1 MKKITIEQMCKVEK
15 YEANDGKV
23 FDNENSCIEY
33 EERIS
38 LNNMIKNIP
47 HVMVNHEDIFPSGC
61 CTEYAIVFKPEN
73 TEQASRLLEWC
84 KKAGVP
90 THLNLSQ
97 MNTTLVIPDCYISGN
112 ATLTGGEG
120 WQGNEYTMVYDEA
133 TGEYVKV
140 FSNVAACTYEFKV
153 ASPGWTAEY
162 TNVE

>member
-61 CTEYAIVFKPEN
+61 CTEYAIVFRPEN

-90 THLNLSQ
+90 THLNLAQ
-97 MNTTLVIPDCYISGN
+97 MNETLVIPDCYTGSENADDDDIEYGYIYGCLQTMDEFVGEVARRLHSLGN
-112 ATLTGGEG
+112 SIRKENT
-120 WQGNEYTMVYDEA
+120 
-133 TGEYVKV
+133 K
-140 FSNVAACTYEFKV
+140 
-153 ASPGWTAEY
+153 
-162 TNVE
+162 

>member
-23 FDNENSCIEY
+23 FDNENSCIAY

-84 KKAGVP
+84 KKAGV
-90 THLNLSQ
+90 TTNLNLAQ
-97 MNTTLVIPDCYISGN
+97 MNTTLVIPDCYTGSENADDDDIEYGYIYGWLQTMDEFVGEVARKLHSLGN
-112 ATLTGGEG
+112 YIKKENTI
-120 WQGNEYTMVYDEA
+120 
-133 TGEYVKV
+133 
-140 FSNVAACTYEFKV
+140 
-153 ASPGWTAEY
+153 
-162 TNVE
+162 